1 MFGVH
6 LFLSLW
12 YLALNSNYCFEND
25 GGGGL
30 HFSFLSCFVF
40 IKVVKAG
47 ELQSKKC
54 PIEPIVLSIICN
66 FNPNTSGFFSHYR
79 GKKTVH
85 HNL

>member
-1 MFGVH
+1 MM
-6 LFLSLW
+6 
-12 YLALNSNYCFEND
+12 

-66 FNPNTSGFFSHYR
+66 FNPNTSGFFSSHYK

-85 HNL
+85 HDL